1 MQDISAMK
9 TVVFDR
15 YDRDAIADM
24 IHDRFFDVESIS
36 WDRVRQCIEVS
47 YFKDDAC
54 KTIGG
59 KILFKH
65 VIDMKLVDT
74 ENIRYYD
81 LNFINWDEEKNK
93 IELVTNIPLTFEIT
107 ATEFEMTIMIL
118 D

>member
-1 MQDISAMK
+1 MK
-9 TVVFDR
+9 TVVFDHF
-15 YDRDAIADM
+15 DRNLIADL
-24 IHDRFFDVESIS
+24 IHDRFFDVESIRL
-36 WDRVRQCIEVS
+36 DKDKQYLEVS

-74 ENIRYYD
+74 EKIQYYD
-81 LNFINWDEEKNK
+81 LNFINWDEGKNK
-93 IELVTNIPLTFEIT
+93 IELVTNIPLTFEIA